1 MIWEGLPCMKFLLNK
16 VISAKQDYAA
26 RMAVKITAFNEN
38 DEGARTNKHIA
49 TSLDNCWGKL
59 DEYYRM
65 LDDTPVYVAA
75 IILHPGQR
83 WLYLELK

>member
-1 MIWEGLPCMKFLLNK
+1 MKFLLNN

-65 LDDTPVYVAA
+65 LDDTPVYIAA